1 MDESH
6 STGNHH
12 GGHETRDANPRG
24 LAWFGGCMALALFM
38 VSLSMWLLFNF
49 FAGHQKLGPPA
60 SPFAQGQPMPAPDV
74 PRLQVAPSED
84 LEHMLGQQSQMLN
97 SYGWVD
103 QKSGVVRIPISRA
116 MDLLMQRGLPVRSSK
131 PESPGSD
138 KGQRQTAQA
147 AVPSRL
153 D

>member
-1 MDESH
+1 MDESQ

-12 GGHETRDANPRG
+12 GGGHETRDANPRG
-24 LAWFGGCMALALFM
+24 LALFGGCMAIVLFT
-38 VSLSMWLLFNF
+38 VSLSMWLLFKF

-74 PRLQVAPSED
+74 PRLQVTPRED
-84 LEHMLGQQSQMLN
+84 LERLFSQQRSTLN

-116 MDLLMQRGLPVRSSK
+116 MDLLLQRGLPVRS
-131 PESPGSD
+131 G
-138 KGQRQTAQA
+138 
-147 AVPSRL
+147 RL
-153 D
+153 PVKLNARKW